1 MSDMHM
7 EAGPGPVLADRI
19 AKALKYA
26 ENGVYDGAHHKDW
39 VIDQMVRALTGCPMV
54 PRSAADANGQPY
66 TYEAQGESG
75 EYLKFTR
82 YMGDWEE
89 GIAP

>member
-1 MSDMHM
+1 MNDTHV
-7 EAGPGPVLADRI
+7 EADPGPVLADRI

-54 PRSAADANGQPY
+54 TKSAIDAYGKPY
-66 TYEAQGESG
+66 TFEAQGESE
-75 EYLKFTR
+75 EYLRFTHEI
-82 YMGDWEE
+82 GGWDE